1 MIWGVNP
8 CRVDRL

>member
-8 CRVDRL
+8 CRVGGL